1 MDHGVLGLNNKG
13 SDVSDCKYKSKTKCI
28 KSNIGMDVQILIG
41 QVRNFLWDMHL
52 CAIYLWSFNLR
63 LSLLK

>member
-28 KSNIGMDVQILIG
+28 KSNIGMEVQILIG

-52 CAIYLWSFNLR
+52 CAIYL
-63 LSLLK
+63 